1 MKELLK
7 SRIKKKEKNEFYK
20 LFNYILYQ
28 NNNRNKNRNAF
39 NNNIIL
45 KEILN
50 KEKPIV
56 IEHFIKEENYNDND
70 FINFNN
76 NNNGIINNYKNFNN
90 SKKNY
95 NLDLKIKNKTHQKRY
110 SFSSKNSRINLSSII
125 NEIHQTKNFNKK
137 IDSACQIENK
147 FNFIVGN
154 DDDNNNFLFFNKKIQ
169 ENIKSIKKEKLNLVL
184 FPIKKLYKIEN
195 ENIKRRNILFK
206 NNSNNNNDNAKYK
219 SKKFQFIKKR
229 SKSSFFRETNDMN
242 QRIRFVKLKKDLSEE
257 ANKINNMF
265 SEFFKSPL
273 YNKFNKI
280 DKIEDLKLKNS
291 LKRPRSVLSS

>member
-1 MKELLK
+1 M
-7 SRIKKKEKNEFYK
+7 IF
-20 LFNYILYQ
+20 
-28 NNNRNKNRNAF
+28 
-39 NNNIIL
+39 

-56 IEHFIKEENYNDND
+56 IEHFIKEENDNEND
-70 FINFNN
+70 FINY
-76 NNNGIINNYKNFNN
+76 NYIESKNSYN

-95 NLDLKIKNKTHQKRY
+95 NLDLKIKDKSYRKRF

-154 DDDNNNFLFFNKKIQ
+154 DDNNNFLFFNKKIQ

-242 QRIRFVKLKKDLSEE
+242 QRIRFIKLKKDLSEE

-273 YNKFNKI
+273 YNKFNKK
-280 DKIEDLKLKNS
+280 DKIEDLKLKKS
-291 LKRPRSVLSS
+291 LKRPRSVFFS